1 METVPSTISP
11 FKRLP
16 AEVAIEPI
24 YNVLNSLALLSA
36 TAQAAQ
42 YGPLGAL
49 IGNWNQLK
57 LNDWVAQTVAA
68 LTAERRHTNRL
79 LFEGLRDALA
89 PDREW
94 SDFSTYLEHLT
105 AQNPFALR
113 DRMLQRMSQA
123 APGATAVPAA
133 LLADAQSYSAQV
145 ERLHPGAASD
155 PAIIAEAHGLLNNPP
170 AMHDLIVAHL
180 DQIWET
186 TLAAE
191 WGRAT
196 GGRIGMLQ
204 SQVNVFQH
212 CLGADIAPGS
222 AMSPYA
228 RPNRSTALGLSSDA
242 TVAEAFRAFTGYE
255 LPAYVQPPAGEVR
268 QIIFVPSPHN
278 GRYVS
283 TWYNDG
289 VLRLFFSAPPNY
301 AYLMRTST
309 VGLSELRARVDAL
322 ADETRL
328 RILELIARHGELSA
342 QELITRLELTQSSVS
357 RHLKHL
363 GAYLIERRGEGA
375 NKHYSLKAIDM
386 TITIRALERLLAGE
400 TTFVEQQEAKEEHAE
415 RPEEIRK
422 FLDFEGRITR
432 WPEKMK
438 EQPPLLA
445 YLAAKFE
452 PGRSYTEKE
461 VNAIILEQITF
472 KDYVTLRRAL
482 VDFGFVGREIDGSRY
497 WLIEQTA

>member
-1 METVPSTISP
+1 MDPAPSSIAP

-16 AEVAIEPI
+16 AQVAIEPV
-24 YNVLNSLALLSA
+24 YNALNSFALLSA
-36 TAQAAQ
+36 TDQAAR

-49 IGNWNQLK
+49 TGNWNQLK
-57 LNDWVAQTVAA
+57 LNDWVAQTAAA
-68 LTAERRHTNRL
+68 LTPEQRHINRL
-79 LFEGLRDALA
+79 LFEGLRDVLA
-89 PDREW
+89 PDRGW
-94 SDFSTYLEHLT
+94 PDFPAYVEHLT

-113 DRMLQRMSQA
+113 DRTLQRMSQA
-123 APGATAVPAA
+123 APSDTAGPAT
-133 LLADAQSYSAQV
+133 LLDDARSYSAQV
-145 ERLHPGAASD
+145 ERLHPGVASD
-155 PAIIAEAHGLLNNPP
+155 PAILAEAHALLNNPP
-170 AMHDLIVAHL
+170 AMHDLLVAHF
-180 DQIWET
+180 DQLWEA

-228 RPNRSTALGLSSDA
+228 RPNRSTAMGLSPESTA
-242 TVAEAFRAFTGYE
+242 AEAFRTFTGYE
-255 LPAYVQPPAGEVR
+255 LPAYVQLPAGEVR
-268 QIIFVPSPHN
+268 QIVFVPSPHN

-283 TWYNDG
+283 AWYNDG

-322 ADETRL
+322 AAAAGL

-342 QELITRLELTQSSVS
+342 QELITRLELTQSGVS

-363 GAYLIERRGEGA
+363 GAYLVERRGEGA
-375 NKHYSLKAIDM
+375 NKLYSLKAIDM

-415 RPEEIRK
+415 RPEELRK
-422 FLDFEGRITR
+422 FLDLEGRLTR

-497 WLIEQTA
+497 WRIEKTE